1 LAGSQKRIENDYE
14 DTITK
19 HEYEHEHAYEYDA
32 RRHDYDLQ
40 CDRIPGE
47 VALQAN
53 ADAGPGSQP
62 ESLCKIV
69 IVSSCVVLVRVLVLV
84 PRNRIFVIVLDLLP
98 GISNFV
104 ADPAARNLIVPVP
117 CP

>member
-53 ADAGPGSQP
+53 AD
-62 ESLCKIV
+62 
-69 IVSSCVVLVRVLVLV
+69 
-84 PRNRIFVIVLDLLP
+84 
-98 GISNFV
+98 V